1 MMACLTSC
9 HVSISVLRRAAQCN
23 QDSGENTADFAI
35 QEKAEDVRELRILT
49 ICAASVYCGEDT
61 RC

>member
-9 HVSISVLRRAAQCN
+9 HVSKSVLRRDAKCN
-23 QDSGENTADFAI
+23 QDSGENTAYFAI
-35 QEKAEDVRELRILT
+35 PEEDDVRELRILT
-49 ICAASVYCGEDT
+49 ICAASVYCGEET